1 LPLAGKDFAMK
12 TTLLVTA
19 DHPDGWTLEDILT
32 EIQNDIFRR
41 SSKIIEDGRGEA
53 RKVLQNNIEIL
64 ALLTACIE
72 KAHDSTA
79 ILNSLG
85 PHEEGK
91 PRIGVL

>member
-1 LPLAGKDFAMK
+1 MK

-19 DHPDGWTLEDILT
+19 DHPDGWKLEDILT
-32 EIQNDIFRR
+32 EIQNDMFRR
-41 SSKIIEDGRGEA
+41 SNKIIDDNRGEA

-64 ALLTACIE
+64 GLLTACIE

-85 PHEEGK
+85 PHEDGK

>member
-1 LPLAGKDFAMK
+1 MK

-19 DHPDGWTLEDILT
+19 DHPDGWKLEDILT

-41 SSKIIEDGRGEA
+41 SSKIIEDSRAEA
-53 RKVLQNNIEIL
+53 RKVLQNNVDIL
-64 ALLTACIE
+64 GLLTTCIE
-72 KAHDSTA
+72 KAHESTG

-85 PHEEGK
+85 PHEDGK

>member
-1 LPLAGKDFAMK
+1 MK

-19 DHPDGWTLEDILT
+19 DHPDGWKLEDILT

-41 SSKIIEDGRGEA
+41 SNKIIEDGRAEA
-53 RKVLQNNIEIL
+53 RQVLQNNVDIL
-64 ALLTACIE
+64 RLLTTCIE
-72 KAHDSTA
+72 KAQDSTG

-85 PHEEGK
+85 PHEDGN